1 MISSPKTLPC
11 KCTSVL
17 FAGLP
22 EQGSPPVVPMPTE
35 HHMVEGEE
43 GEEEG
48 GGRTRRAQRKEG
60 DKRKR
65 RLKVIVNR
73 YSFICFYF

>member
-1 MISSPKTLPC
+1 LKLGFFSTP
-11 KCTSVL
+11 TSGNSELNYYSTFV
-17 FAGLP
+17 GLP

-35 HHMVEGEE
+35 RHMEEGEE
-43 GEEEG
+43 GEEEEG
-48 GGRTRRAQRKEG
+48 GGRTRRGQRKEG

-73 YSFICFYF
+73 